1 MITNVSPAIWLLNNY
16 QPSLSR
22 RFGQVGG
29 LLVMKSFPR
38 KSAHEVFTE
47 KRETDRSADGKCAI
61 GIFIKAPKAGSS
73 KTRLSPPFTPAE
85 CAALSRCFLKDTAEN
100 ISNVAR
106 EKKDV
111 IGIGVYAPVG
121 SKRNFQ
127 MLLPADFLLIPQRG
141 EDLGERLRNAAE
153 DLFSAGFGSVCFIGA
168 DSPTLPPSYLA
179 RMVDY
184 LGRSRN
190 GMAIGPSADGGYYAI
205 GLKKAIP
212 RLFEDIDWITD
223 RVFEQTKARA
233 STNWAFRDCSCQPGT
248 TWMMNLRCVGFL
260 TTFIQREVCK
270 EPVLR
275 IPPFTQSAFL
285 AGNSRDLTRI
295 FDEECGLTP
304 ATSGSPT
311 TLATE

>member
-1 MITNVSPAIWLLNNY
+1 
-16 QPSLSR
+16 
-22 RFGQVGG
+22 
-29 LLVMKSFPR
+29 MKSFPR

-127 MLLPADFLLIPQRG
+127 VLLPADFLLIPQRG

-184 LGRSRN
+184 LGRFRN

-212 RLFEDIDWITD
+212 RLFEDIDWSTD
-223 RVFEQTKARA
+223 RVFEQTKARINELGIPRLILPA
-233 STNWAFRDCSCQPGT
+233 WYDVDDEPA
-248 TWMMNLRCVGFL
+248 LRRLFDDLYPTGSMQGARLAYPALHTKRFL
-260 TTFIQREVCK
+260 SRELQRFN
-270 EPVLR
+270 PHL
-275 IPPFTQSAFL
+275 
-285 AGNSRDLTRI
+285 
-295 FDEECGLTP
+295 
-304 ATSGSPT
+304 
-311 TLATE
+311 